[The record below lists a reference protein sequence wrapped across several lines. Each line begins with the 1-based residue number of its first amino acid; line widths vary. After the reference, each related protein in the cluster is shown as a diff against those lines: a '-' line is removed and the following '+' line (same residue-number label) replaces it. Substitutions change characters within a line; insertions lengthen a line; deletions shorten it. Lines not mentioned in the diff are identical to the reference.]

1 MNDVKMTDL
10 TPCRMRLRRRQIELR
25 LLSSTKPASCG
36 GFRVEPLFRGRYKA
50 ETVSPA
56 VIRQQAAGVDP
67 AGEGSGKQSKP
78 LNEYVQSVQRDLQF
92 NLDDSSGKTVIQV
105 LERAPRRSFCQIPDE
120 VAIKLAHNLQSDEPL
135 SLFNAKA

>member
-1 MNDVKMTDL
+1 MNDVKLSDL
-10 TPCRMRLRRRQIELR
+10 TPRPVRASPPVDKAASVQLAKEP
-25 LLSSTKPASCG
+25 SSEAVSTGGASSVQG
-36 GFRVEPLFRGRYKA
+36 ADKA
-50 ETVSPA
+50 ETISASGDPQQGSQEST
-56 VIRQQAAGVDP
+56 QQAKEAVT
-67 AGEGSGKQSKP
+67 K

-105 LERAPRRSFCQIPDE
+105 LERSTQEVIRQIPDE

>member
-10 TPCRMRLRRRQIELR
+10 TPRPMRPSPPADRAASAQPTKEPPPVAVSQGGA
-25 LLSSTKPASCG
+25 SSVQGAD
-36 GFRVEPLFRGRYKA
+36 KA
-50 ETVSPA
+50 ETVSASGDPQQGSQEST
-56 VIRQQAAGVDP
+56 QQAKEAVT
-67 AGEGSGKQSKP
+67 K

-105 LERAPRRSFCQIPDE
+105 LERSTQEVIRQIPDE